1 MAILPNYA
9 LKQLFENGDLLTQSS
24 LYELIDAT
32 YNQTLVAGSNITL
45 NTVTTPSGTTVTI
58 NGAAGGSTASNGLT
72 ESAGDIKLGGTLTA
86 ATSIALD
93 THDLSFTG
101 IGNVDIGLTYA
112 TGTAKTFL
120 ETGKDVLGL
129 TALGLPNGVD
139 GFGMSYMEDPASF
152 TTSNAA
158 AVIGGNLSDF
168 GLSGTGT
175 AIYIRVADYAD
186 TLPIS
191 QIFLAT
197 DSVVG
202 DAYVQL
208 YAFGYNTAQSEVGL
222 MAEHDADIVYSVAS
236 IAIGGPTGT
245 KELEIADTG
254 WGPIND
260 VVFGGDQ
267 YTFPWTSGTAG
278 QVLADD
284 GLGNHDLT
292 WVDMGGGLF
301 EENTTGGAQS
311 TQRVGAGTASG
322 YYSTISGGYIN
333 TASGDYSTI
342 GGGIYNTSSGPAST
356 VGGGG
361 GSTASGYY
369 STIGGGIYN
378 IASDNIST
386 VGGGYNNTASGY
398 NSTISGGRTNIAS
411 DDRSTVGGGGN
422 NTASAAYST
431 IGGGGNNS
439 ASGDYSSVLGGQN
452 NNTSTFANSHIIGS
466 NITSDRADTTF
477 IENLSIKSIPLSAAG
492 LPSGS
497 VWSNGGVLNIV

>member
-284 GLGNHDLT
+284 GLGNHDLE
-292 WVDMGGGLF
+292 WVDIPL
-301 EENTTGGAQS
+301 TTPFVSLTYGANIAWA
-311 TQRVGAGTASG
+311 VGTGASAQVIL
-322 YYSTISGGYIN
+322 T
-333 TASGDYSTI
+333 
-342 GGGIYNTSSGPAST
+342 
-356 VGGGG
+356 
-361 GSTASGYY
+361 GSTAVL
-369 STIGGGIYN
+369 
-378 IASDNIST
+378 DNPTGLLS
-386 VGGGYNNTASGY
+386 
-398 NSTISGGRTNIAS
+398 GRTYNLIVKQS
-411 DDRSTVGGGGN
+411 
-422 NTASAAYST
+422 
-431 IGGGGNNS
+431 
-439 ASGDYSSVLGGQN
+439 
-452 NNTSTFANSHIIGS
+452 IGS
-466 NITSDRADTTF
+466 GTLTYGSVFKWAGGVAPTLSTTPGAIDIFTF
-477 IENLSIKSIPLSAAG
+477 IYDGTNLYGSSINNFS
-492 LPSGS
+492 
-497 VWSNGGVLNIV
+497 